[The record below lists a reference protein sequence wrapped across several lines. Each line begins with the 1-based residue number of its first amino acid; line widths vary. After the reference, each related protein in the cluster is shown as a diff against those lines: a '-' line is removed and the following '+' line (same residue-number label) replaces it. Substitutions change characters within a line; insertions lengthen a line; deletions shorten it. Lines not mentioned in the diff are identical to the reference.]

1 MYWQEETPLSQ
12 FQVPD
17 SVLDLLFTIE
27 CRSLPVDHAHAL
39 YQALSRRLPWL
50 ESGQLGVHSIHVA
63 GSQNGWE
70 RPSQDDG
77 QELLLSRRTKF
88 CLRVPKDRLE
98 EVRRELTGATLDV
111 AGHPLTLGAA
121 KIKPLAKDP
130 TLFARYVAIQDYQDE
145 DRFLTW
151 AVRELDAVGV
161 RVRKALCGKTLSLST
176 PQGPLA
182 VRSLLLAALPPDEA
196 VRLQERGLGPYRH
209 LGCGIFIPHKGID
222 PVRQIRDD

>member
-1 MYWQEETPLSQ
+1 MPVLAGGPCPRP
-12 FQVPD
+12 VPGPQ
-17 SVLDLLFTIE
+17 SPPALAGE
-27 CRSLPVDHAHAL
+27 RPVGGD
-39 YQALSRRLPWL
+39 
-50 ESGQLGVHSIHVA
+50 SIHVA

-151 AVRELDAVGV
+151 AVRELGRRWRAG
-161 RVRKALCGKTLSLST
+161 A
-176 PQGPLA
+176 QG
-182 VRSLLLAALPPDEA
+182 
-196 VRLQERGLGPYRH
+196 
-209 LGCGIFIPHKGID
+209 
-222 PVRQIRDD
+222 PVRQNPLPVHAPGAVGGA